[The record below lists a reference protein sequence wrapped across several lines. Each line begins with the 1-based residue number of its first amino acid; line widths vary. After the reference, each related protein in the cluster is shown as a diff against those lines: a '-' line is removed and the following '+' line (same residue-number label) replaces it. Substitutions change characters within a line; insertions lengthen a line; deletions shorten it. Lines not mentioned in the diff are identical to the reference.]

1 MGNNIPIP
9 RKPDTIQAKEGPGL
23 PPREWWCRF
32 PARRGCDSPQTTE
45 PAARVAFVTPKR
57 FAVPRLLFLMLFMA
71 LAAGARQVQ
80 VAVNDLV
87 PRGVAPTD
95 VEILGDRLRAE
106 LLATGAVRVMERS
119 QMDQI
124 LKEQAFQQS
133 GACEGG
139 ECAVQIGKLLAV
151 DRMVVGSVGRIGELY
166 TVQLRILDVGTG
178 EIVFGANQDHA
189 GRIEGLLSK
198 VVPDLARRL
207 AAAMT
212 SDSSRSA
219 GSSVPA
225 ARPYAE
231 GSTSKPTALAPP
243 AVPDAKPRSAKPW
256 IRWGCAI
263 GAVGAGVVGVLSH
276 REAADQ
282 KDKAAEAVWR
292 YNEAKS
298 GFEDYKNI
306 HLRATREAND
316 ATDRA
321 IVSDVAAGVL
331 LAGFAITF
339 AF

>member
-1 MGNNIPIP
+1 MFIVFLCL
-9 RKPDTIQAKEGPGL
+9 A
-23 PPREWWCRF
+23 W
-32 PARRGCDSPQTTE
+32 
-45 PAARVAFVTPKR
+45 VAQ
-57 FAVPRLLFLMLFMA
+57 
-71 LAAGARQVQ
+71 ARQVQ

-87 PRGVAPTD
+87 PRGVAQTD

-151 DRMVVGSVGRIGELY
+151 DRMIVGSVGRIGELY
-166 TVQLRILDVGTG
+166 TVQTRILDVGTG

-189 GRIEGLLSK
+189 GRIEDLLSK

-207 AAAMT
+207 AGAM
-212 SDSSRSA
+212 SADSGNGPKGSLAPVASSSGNMSGRSVA
-219 GSSVPA
+219 QVAVPSSSQ
-225 ARPYAE
+225 ARPA
-231 GSTSKPTALAPP
+231 G
-243 AVPDAKPRSAKPW
+243 AKPW
-256 IRWGCAI
+256 VRWGCAI

-282 KDKAAEAVWR
+282 KDRAAQAVWQ

-306 HLRATREAND
+306 HLRATSDAND

-321 IVSDVAAGVL
+321 IVSDVVAGVL
-331 LAGFAITF
+331 LAGFAFTF

>member
-1 MGNNIPIP
+1 MFIVFLCL
-9 RKPDTIQAKEGPGL
+9 A
-23 PPREWWCRF
+23 W
-32 PARRGCDSPQTTE
+32 
-45 PAARVAFVTPKR
+45 VAQ
-57 FAVPRLLFLMLFMA
+57 
-71 LAAGARQVQ
+71 ARQVQ

-87 PRGVAPTD
+87 PRGVAQTD

-106 LLATGAVRVMERS
+106 LLATGMVRVMERS

-151 DRMVVGSVGRIGELY
+151 DRMIVGSVGRIGELY
-166 TVQLRILDVGTG
+166 TVQTRILDVGTG

-189 GRIEGLLSK
+189 GRIENLLSK
-198 VVPDLARRL
+198 VVPNLARQL

-212 SDSSRSA
+212 TDSA
-219 GSSVPA
+219 NGPQGS
-225 ARPYAE
+225 
-231 GSTSKPTALAPP
+231 LAPVASSSGSLSGR
-243 AVPDAKPRSAKPW
+243 AVAKAPGPGSFQAHPVGAKPW
-256 IRWGCAI
+256 VRWGCAI

-282 KDKAAEAVWR
+282 KDKAAQAVWQ

-306 HLRATREAND
+306 HLRATSDAND

-321 IVSDVAAGVL
+321 IVSDVVAGVL
-331 LAGFAITF
+331 LAGFAFTF

>member
-1 MGNNIPIP
+1 
-9 RKPDTIQAKEGPGL
+9 
-23 PPREWWCRF
+23 
-32 PARRGCDSPQTTE
+32 
-45 PAARVAFVTPKR
+45 
-57 FAVPRLLFLMLFMA
+57 MLFMA

-207 AAAMT
+207 AAAMAT
-212 SDSSRSA
+212 DSSRSD
-219 GSSVPA
+219 GSLVPA
-225 ARPYAE
+225 ARPYPQ
-231 GSTSKPTALAPP
+231 GSSAKPTALALS

-256 IRWGCAI
+256 IRWGCAV
-263 GAVGAGVVGVLSH
+263 GAVGAGVVGVMSH

-321 IVSDVAAGVL
+321 IVSDVLAGVL
-331 LAGFAITF
+331 LAGFAVTF

>member
-1 MGNNIPIP
+1 MFIVFLCL
-9 RKPDTIQAKEGPGL
+9 A
-23 PPREWWCRF
+23 W
-32 PARRGCDSPQTTE
+32 
-45 PAARVAFVTPKR
+45 VAQ
-57 FAVPRLLFLMLFMA
+57 
-71 LAAGARQVQ
+71 ARQVQ

-87 PRGVAPTD
+87 PRGVAQTD

-106 LLATGAVRVMERS
+106 LLATGMVRVMERS

-151 DRMVVGSVGRIGELY
+151 DRMIVGSVGRIGELY
-166 TVQLRILDVGTG
+166 TVQTRILDVGTG

-189 GRIEGLLSK
+189 GRIEDLLSK
-198 VVPDLARRL
+198 VVPNLARQL

-212 SDSSRSA
+212 TDSA
-219 GSSVPA
+219 NGPQGSLVPVA
-225 ARPYAE
+225 SSSGSLSGRTVARAPGP
-231 GSTSKPTALAPP
+231 GSFQAHP
-243 AVPDAKPRSAKPW
+243 VGAKPW
-256 IRWGCAI
+256 VRWGCAI

-282 KDKAAEAVWR
+282 KDRAAQAVWQ

-306 HLRATREAND
+306 HLRATSDAND

-321 IVSDVAAGVL
+321 IVSDVVAGVL
-331 LAGFAITF
+331 LAGFAFTF

>member
-1 MGNNIPIP
+1 MLLLCLALVA
-9 RKPDTIQAKEGPGL
+9 QAK
-23 PPREWWCRF
+23 
-32 PARRGCDSPQTTE
+32 T
-45 PAARVAFVTPKR
+45 
-57 FAVPRLLFLMLFMA
+57 
-71 LAAGARQVQ
+71 VQ

-87 PRGVAPTD
+87 ARGVAPTD

-166 TVQLRILDVGTG
+166 TVQTRILDVATG

-189 GRIEGLLSK
+189 GRIEDLLSK
-198 VVPDLARRL
+198 VVPDLARKL
-207 AAAMT
+207 ARAMT
-212 SDSSRSA
+212 VDSSGTSRGSLAPAGLQGTGVSDSKRPTLSGTDDA
-219 GSSVPA
+219 Q
-225 ARPYAE
+225 ARPR
-231 GSTSKPTALAPP
+231 P
-243 AVPDAKPRSAKPW
+243 AKQWV
-256 IRWGCAI
+256 RWGCAI

-282 KDKAAEAVWR
+282 KDKAAQAVWR

-298 GFEDYKNI
+298 GFEEYKNI
-306 HLRATREAND
+306 HLRATSDAND

-321 IVSDVAAGVL
+321 IVSDVAAGML

>member
-1 MGNNIPIP
+1 MFIVFLCL
-9 RKPDTIQAKEGPGL
+9 A
-23 PPREWWCRF
+23 W
-32 PARRGCDSPQTTE
+32 
-45 PAARVAFVTPKR
+45 VAQ
-57 FAVPRLLFLMLFMA
+57 
-71 LAAGARQVQ
+71 ARQVQ

-87 PRGVAPTD
+87 PRGVAQTD

-106 LLATGAVRVMERS
+106 LLATGMVRVMERS

-151 DRMVVGSVGRIGELY
+151 DRMIVGSVGRIGELY
-166 TVQLRILDVGTG
+166 TVQTRILDVGTG

-198 VVPDLARRL
+198 VVPNLARQL

-212 SDSSRSA
+212 TDSA
-219 GSSVPA
+219 NGSMGSLVPVSS
-225 ARPYAE
+225 PS
-231 GSTSKPTALAPP
+231 GSLSGRAVAKAPGP
-243 AVPDAKPRSAKPW
+243 GSFQAHPVGAKPW
-256 IRWGCAI
+256 VRWGCAI

-282 KDKAAEAVWR
+282 KDRAAQAVWQ

-306 HLRATREAND
+306 HLRATSDAND

-321 IVSDVAAGVL
+321 IVSDVVAGVL

>member
-1 MGNNIPIP
+1 MFIVFLCL
-9 RKPDTIQAKEGPGL
+9 A
-23 PPREWWCRF
+23 W
-32 PARRGCDSPQTTE
+32 
-45 PAARVAFVTPKR
+45 VAQ
-57 FAVPRLLFLMLFMA
+57 
-71 LAAGARQVQ
+71 ARQVQ

-87 PRGVAPTD
+87 PRGVAQTD

-106 LLATGAVRVMERS
+106 LLATGMVRVMERS

-151 DRMVVGSVGRIGELY
+151 DRMIVGSVGRIGELY
-166 TVQLRILDVGTG
+166 TVQTRILDVGTG

-189 GRIEGLLSK
+189 GRIENLLSK
-198 VVPDLARRL
+198 VVPNLARQL

-212 SDSSRSA
+212 TDSA
-219 GSSVPA
+219 NGPQGSLVPVA
-225 ARPYAE
+225 SSS
-231 GSTSKPTALAPP
+231 GSLSGRAVAKAPGP
-243 AVPDAKPRSAKPW
+243 GSFQAHPVGAKPW
-256 IRWGCAI
+256 VRWGCAI

-282 KDKAAEAVWR
+282 KDKAAQAVWQ

-306 HLRATREAND
+306 HLRATSDAND

-321 IVSDVAAGVL
+321 IVSDVVAGVL
-331 LAGFAITF
+331 LAGFAFTF

>member
-1 MGNNIPIP
+1 
-9 RKPDTIQAKEGPGL
+9 
-23 PPREWWCRF
+23 
-32 PARRGCDSPQTTE
+32 
-45 PAARVAFVTPKR
+45 
-57 FAVPRLLFLMLFMA
+57 MLCMA
-71 LAAGARQVQ
+71 LAARARQVQ

-95 VEILGDRLRAE
+95 AEILGDRLRAE

-124 LKEQAFQQS
+124 LQEQAFQQS

-139 ECAVQIGKLLAV
+139 ECAVLIGKLLAV

-166 TVQLRILDVGTG
+166 TVQTRILDVATG

-189 GRIEGLLSK
+189 GRIEDLLSK

-207 AAAMT
+207 AGAMT
-212 SDSSRSA
+212 RDSSSRSD
-219 GSSVPA
+219 GSPVPA
-225 ARPYAE
+225 ARPHPE
-231 GSTSKPTALAPP
+231 GSTAKPTALAGP
-243 AVPDAKPRSAKPW
+243 AVPGATPRSAKPW

-276 REAADQ
+276 REAADR
-282 KDKAAEAVWR
+282 KDEAARAVWR

-306 HLRATREAND
+306 HLRATSEAND